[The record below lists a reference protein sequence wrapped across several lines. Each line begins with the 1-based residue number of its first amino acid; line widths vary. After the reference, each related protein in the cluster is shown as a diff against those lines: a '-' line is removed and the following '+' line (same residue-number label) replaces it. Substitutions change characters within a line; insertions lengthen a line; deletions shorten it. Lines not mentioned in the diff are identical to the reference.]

1 MRSLPEPEDLLPC
14 AEVVPSLRNDICY
27 DMNLFSR
34 IRIAGYR
41 LNREEEANMPYEFT
55 GVSIVAGQPGHA
67 SQQTFCGFNP
77 RTRTRI
83 DRPFFE
89 ATEEEINHAVEAA
102 VSTYEE
108 TRDYPAARL
117 ATFLANVADEIEA
130 LGDQLLEVA
139 DLETGLGIPRL
150 TGERQRTTG
159 QLRKFGDLLREGS
172 YVEAVIDTAQP
183 DRQPAPRPSIRRM
196 LFPLGPVTVFSASN
210 FPFAF
215 AVAGGDTASAFAAG
229 CPVIVKGHPSHPAT
243 SELFAAA
250 VNRAITNSGFP
261 PGFFSLLQA
270 EAIEAGLALVRHP
283 GIAAVGFTG
292 SLRAGR
298 ALFNAASARPVP
310 IPVYAEMGSINPVV
324 LLPGAIAERADT
336 LSDGLLQSVT
346 LGSGQYCTNPGLI
359 FAIDDPRTQDFIK
372 AFVEKMHQ
380 ARPGVLLNEKI
391 EKGLQEAVNT
401 TAQNPD
407 VAVLIGGVGASESF
421 FCYPHTVMQVS
432 SEAFRSEPGLQRE
445 HFGPVT
451 LFVLCDTLEDMLA
464 AIDTLHGTLTGTV
477 QAGRSEGNT
486 ASLVFNRLREKCG
499 RLLWNGFPTGVEVVH
514 AMQHGGP
521 YPATTAPAMT
531 SVGMMAI
538 KRFMRPVAYQDMP
551 DVLLPEALRD
561 ANPLEIWRIV
571 DGKWTKQ
578 PVSGQH

>member
-1 MRSLPEPEDLLPC
+1 M
-14 AEVVPSLRNDICY
+14 A
-27 DMNLFSR
+27 
-34 IRIAGYR
+34 
-41 LNREEEANMPYEFT
+41 YEFT
-55 GVSIVAGQPGHA
+55 GASIIAGQPGDAGPH
-67 SQQTFCGFNP
+67 TFYGVNP

-83 DRPFFE
+83 DRPFLE
-89 ATEEEINHAVEAA
+89 ATAEEVNRAVEAA
-102 VSTYEE
+102 VNAYEE

-117 ATFLANVADEIEA
+117 AAFLANVADEIEA
-130 LGDQLLEVA
+130 LGDQLIEVA
-139 DLETGLGIPRL
+139 DLETGLGVPRL
-150 TGERQRTTG
+150 TGERQRATG

-183 DRQPAPRPSIRRM
+183 ASRPSIRRM
-196 LFPLGPVTVFSASN
+196 LFPLGPVAVFSASN

-229 CPVIVKGHPSHPAT
+229 CPVVVKGHPSHPAT

-250 VNRAITNSGFP
+250 VNRAITNSGLP

-298 ALFNAASARPVP
+298 ALFDAASARPVP

-324 LLPGAIAERADT
+324 LLPGAVAERADA
-336 LSDGLLQSVT
+336 LSEGLLQSVT

-359 FAIDDPRTQDFIK
+359 FAVNDPDTQDFIS
-372 AFVEKMHQ
+372 AFVEKMRQ
-380 ARPGVLLNEKI
+380 ARPGVLLNGKI
-391 EKGLQEAVNT
+391 ESGLQEAVNT
-401 TAQNPD
+401 TSQNQD
-407 VAVLIGGVGASESF
+407 VVVLIGGDGATESF

-432 SEAFRSEPGLQRE
+432 SEDFRADPGLQRE

-451 LFVLCDTLEDMLA
+451 LFVLCDALEDMLA

-477 QAGRSEGNT
+477 HAGRSEGEAAN
-486 ASLVFNRLREKCG
+486 LVFNRLKEKCG
-499 RLLWNGFPTGVEVVH
+499 RLIWDGFPTGVEVVH

-521 YPATTAPAMT
+521 YPATTAPATT
-531 SVGMMAI
+531 SVGLMAI
-538 KRFMRPVAYQDMP
+538 KRFMRPVAYQNMP
-551 DVLLPEALRD
+551 DDLLPEALRD
-561 ANPLEIWRIV
+561 ANPLGIWRIV
-571 DGKWTKQ
+571 DDEWTRQ
-578 PVSGQH
+578 PISARR